1 MRERPIL
8 AALTVMSAGA
18 IIALQLASASPAQ
31 DPAGKA
37 PYEQNCRKCHGV
49 RGIPPKT
56 MKAKYEKIPNFDAE
70 FFEKHSEDSI
80 VKILT
85 KGKGE
90 NMKSFKTKL
99 TPEEMKQVANYIR
112 TFGGGSGS

>member
-1 MRERPIL
+1 
-8 AALTVMSAGA
+8 
-18 IIALQLASASPAQ
+18 
-31 DPAGKA
+31 
-37 PYEQNCRKCHGV
+37 
-49 RGIPPKT
+49 
-56 MKAKYEKIPNFDAE
+56 
-70 FFEKHSEDSI
+70 

-112 TFGGGSGS
+112 AFGGGSGS